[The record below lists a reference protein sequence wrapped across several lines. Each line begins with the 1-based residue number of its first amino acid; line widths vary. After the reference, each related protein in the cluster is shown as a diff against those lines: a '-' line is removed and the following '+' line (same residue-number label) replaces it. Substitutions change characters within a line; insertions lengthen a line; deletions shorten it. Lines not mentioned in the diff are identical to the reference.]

1 MIYTFN
7 DIQITYYLSEGN
19 CCIVDS
25 YKISSKSYMLSFID
39 FLLMDQKF
47 AARTAKSY
55 LREWQAHNLLYK
67 LGLFKERTK
76 DVDLNIN
83 ESWFRRVGYT
93 IISLFYKSSK

>member
-7 DIQITYYLSEGN
+7 DTQITYHLSEGN

-47 AARTAKSY
+47 AARSVKSY

-83 ESWFRRVGYT
+83 ES
-93 IISLFYKSSK
+93 